1 MNELIEKQ
9 LPCYIWWDT
18 LEASNVICIY
28 FSFTL
33 PNSFLAV
40 LETKE
45 TMVYEVKSG
54 FYVKKL
60 AKKLFVS

>member
-1 MNELIEKQ
+1 MLY
-9 LPCYIWWDT
+9 L
-18 LEASNVICIY
+18 IY

-40 LETKE
+40 IETKE
-45 TMVYEVKSG
+45 TMVYEGKLG

-60 AKKLFVS
+60 AKKLFVP